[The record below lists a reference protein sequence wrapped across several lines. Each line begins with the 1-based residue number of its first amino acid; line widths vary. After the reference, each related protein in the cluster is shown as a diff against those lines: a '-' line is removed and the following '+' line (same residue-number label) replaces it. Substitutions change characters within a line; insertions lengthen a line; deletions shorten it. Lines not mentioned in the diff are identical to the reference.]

1 MMARLT
7 KEEQALL
14 DELTQRASEPDA
26 DDFDIEI
33 YDTNAGRGARLPMS
47 KAAGKIY
54 EWFGIGEPPDAD
66 AGSDAGEPPAGKPG
80 KKDPQPGGKPGGY
93 FGRQAG

>member
-1 MMARLT
+1 MAKLT
-7 KEEQALL
+7 KEEQSLL
-14 DELTQRASEPDA
+14 DELTARAQEPDA
-26 DDFDIEI
+26 EDFEIEI

-54 EWFGIGEPPDAD
+54 EWFGIGEPPA
-66 AGSDAGEPPAGKPG
+66 AEGTSDAGEPPAGKKPA
-80 KKDPQPGGKPGGY
+80 KDPAAPRPGGY

>member
-1 MMARLT
+1 MAKLT

-26 DDFDIEI
+26 DDDFEIEV
-33 YDTNAGRGARLPMS
+33 YDTSAGRGARVPFS
-47 KAAGKIY
+47 KASK
-54 EWFGIGEPPDAD
+54 WLFDNFGIGDPPPAESSA
-66 AGSDAGEPPAGKPG
+66 AGDPPAGK
-80 KKDPQPGGKPGGY
+80 KNAKDPDAAAGRAGY

>member
-1 MMARLT
+1 MMAKLT

-14 DELTQRASEPDA
+14 DELTARASEPDA
-26 DDFDIEI
+26 DDFEIEI

-54 EWFGIGEPPDAD
+54 EWFGIGDPPAADTSDAD
-66 AGSDAGEPPAGKPG
+66 EPPAGKPA
-80 KKDPQPGGKPGGY
+80 KDKAPAKPAGY